1 MQETCSTSYSGKR
14 VKPFSR
20 FASIILTAYG
30 ENAEVGFDGYP
41 VEPTTKD
48 TTHLKCTKGKK
59 GRLVKFALNSKMSLS
74 KEKFLLNKV
83 NKQEFLQHLTEYINC
98 HGIRSVQSYADAD
111 IPIAT
116 TAVEWVIVEM

>member
-1 MQETCSTSYSGKR
+1 M
-14 VKPFSR
+14 KPFSR
-20 FASIILTAYG
+20 FASIILAAYG

-41 VEPTTKD
+41 DEPTTKD

-83 NKQEFLQHLTEYINC
+83 NKQSSYSILQNT
-98 HGIRSVQSYADAD
+98 
-111 IPIAT
+111 
-116 TAVEWVIVEM
+116 